1 MRKKIS
7 KIAVNFLRRKGFH
20 HISRFDKTFFQG
32 VILSS
37 FAQKSKN
44 STFKIIQ
51 VGANTT
57 LTKKINSLGDPLGW
71 FLKKYGSEVSII
83 YVEPQ
88 ISLKE
93 ELIKNTN
100 NLCAEI
106 FYEFV
111 AISSKKGSLDLYIP
125 NPTYLPNSSGIA
137 SLEESN
143 VLKRLEPRYKKP
155 ELGKHY
161 LKKRVELKNLT
172 ELSKVFKNIDAP
184 KQICDFLVVDAE
196 GHDDEVIYS
205 IEDPKTLPKVISFEW
220 KNLSKEKFNNLREF
234 LKSNKYIVH
243 HWSHAD
249 CIAIKIE
256 DV

>member
-1 MRKKIS
+1 MRKRIS
-7 KIAVNFLRRKGFH
+7 KIAVNVLRRKGFH

-37 FAQKSKN
+37 FSQKSKD
-44 STFKIIQ
+44 STFKVIQ

-57 LTKKINSLGDPLGW
+57 ATRKKNSLGDPLVW
-71 FLKKYGSEVSII
+71 FLKQYGSEVSII

-93 ELIKNTN
+93 ELIKNTD
-100 NLCAEI
+100 NLCAES

-111 AISSKKGSLDLYIP
+111 AISSTKGSLDLYRP
-125 NPTYLPNSSGIA
+125 NPAYMPFSSGVA
-137 SLEESN
+137 SLHEAN
-143 VLKRLEPRYKKP
+143 VLKRVKVRYKKP

-161 LKKRVELKNLT
+161 LKDKVELKNLT
-172 ELSKVFKNIDAP
+172 EVSKVFKNIDAS

-205 IEDPKTLPKVISFEW
+205 IEDPKTLPNAISFEW
-220 KNLSKEKFNNLREF
+220 KNLSNEKFNNLREF
-234 LKSNKYIVH
+234 LKSNEYIVH

-249 CIAIKIE
+249 CIAIKIRSF
-256 DV
+256 